1 VESGPDA
8 ERRSRAASRN
18 ADFEGDRPWDQRR
31 CLTIHSERQSALDD
45 SGARTLR
52 IVKGGTGRRTVCE
65 TEVPQDCP
73 AVTVAVA
80 MMPMENGEKQRQL
93 SVLLVDDDAELC
105 GMMREFFAHEGHH
118 LECVYNGREGLTA
131 ALNGSY
137 DLVILDVML
146 PVLDGFEVLQ
156 RLRRRK
162 DLPIIML
169 TARVQQK
176 DRIRGLDSGAD
187 DYLPKPFDP
196 DELLAR
202 VRAVLRRSE
211 SMKRVEAGEIVIGNI
226 RVNPTTR
233 EAWLDDELVELTATE
248 FDLLEMLMRSA
259 GRAVSRDEI
268 TAALFEREATPYD
281 RFLDV
286 HISHLRK
293 KLEGGR
299 SLIRTVRGVGYVFT
313 GAA

>member
-1 VESGPDA
+1 MCREVLSLQALVE
-8 ERRSRAASRN
+8 
-18 ADFEGDRPWDQRR
+18 
-31 CLTIHSERQSALDD
+31 
-45 SGARTLR
+45 
-52 IVKGGTGRRTVCE
+52 VKHIE
-65 TEVPQDCP
+65 SP
-73 AVTVAVA
+73 
-80 MMPMENGEKQRQL
+80 EKQKQL
-93 SVLLVDDDAELC
+93 SLLLVDDDVELC
-105 GMMREFFAHEGHH
+105 GMMHEFFAQEGHH
-118 LECVYNGREGLTA
+118 LDTAYNGREGLTA
-131 ALNGSY
+131 ALNNTY

-146 PVLDGFEVLQ
+146 PVIDGFELLQ

-169 TARVQQK
+169 TARVQQQ
-176 DRIRGLDSGAD
+176 DRIRGLDWGAD

-202 VRAVLRRSE
+202 IRAVLRRSE
-211 SMKRVEAGEIVIGNI
+211 SLTRAEAQEIVIGNI
-226 RVNPTTR
+226 RVNPTSR
-233 EAWLDDELVELTATE
+233 EAWLNDDPVELTATE
-248 FDLLEMLMRSA
+248 FDLLEMLMRSP
-259 GRAVSRDEI
+259 GRVVSRDEI

-293 KLEGGR
+293 KLEGDR

>member
-1 VESGPDA
+1 LA
-8 ERRSRAASRN
+8 
-18 ADFEGDRPWDQRR
+18 
-31 CLTIHSERQSALDD
+31 
-45 SGARTLR
+45 
-52 IVKGGTGRRTVCE
+52 
-65 TEVPQDCP
+65 
-73 AVTVAVA
+73 VAVELK
-80 MMPMENGEKQRQL
+80 PMDVLDRQRQL
-93 SVLLVDDDAELC
+93 SLLLVDDDVELC
-105 GMMREFFAHEGHH
+105 GMMSEFFAQEGHR
-118 LECVYNGREGLTA
+118 LECIYNGREGLAA

-146 PVLDGFEVLQ
+146 PILDGFELLQ

-162 DLPIIML
+162 DLPVIML
-169 TARVQQK
+169 TARVQQQ
-176 DRIRGLDSGAD
+176 DRIRGLDAGAD

-211 SMKRVEAGEIVIGNI
+211 SLARAEAEEIVIGNI
-226 RVNPTTR
+226 RVSPTTR
-233 EAWLDDELVELTATE
+233 EAWLDDRLVDLTAAE

-259 GRAVSRDEI
+259 GRVVSRDEI

-299 SLIRTVRGVGYVFT
+299 GLIRTVRGVGYVFT

>member
-1 VESGPDA
+1 MALAVETRQM
-8 ERRSRAASRN
+8 EVL
-18 ADFEGDRPWDQRR
+18 DR
-31 CLTIHSERQSALDD
+31 
-45 SGARTLR
+45 
-52 IVKGGTGRRTVCE
+52 
-65 TEVPQDCP
+65 
-73 AVTVAVA
+73 
-80 MMPMENGEKQRQL
+80 QRQL
-93 SVLLVDDDAELC
+93 SLLLIDDDVELC
-105 GMMREFFAHEGHH
+105 GMMSEFFAQEGHR
-118 LECVYNGREGLTA
+118 LECMYNGREGLTA

-146 PVLDGFEVLQ
+146 PILDGFEVLQ

-162 DLPIIML
+162 DLPVIML
-169 TARVQQK
+169 TARVQQQ
-176 DRIRGLDSGAD
+176 DRIRGLDAGAD

-202 VRAVLRRSE
+202 IRAVLRRSE
-211 SMKRVEAGEIVIGNI
+211 SLARSEAEEIAIGNI
-226 RVNPTTR
+226 RLRPTTR
-233 EAWLDDELVELTATE
+233 EVWLNDQLVDLTTME
-248 FDLLEMLMRSA
+248 FDLLEMLMRSS
-259 GRAVSRDEI
+259 GRVVSRDEI

-299 SLIRTVRGVGYVFT
+299 GLIRTVRGVGYVFT